1 VQEHQ
6 YITKV
11 AEEERKKRPDYRPII
26 EHDGVLWHRGDNQ
39 DANKNKSREELL
51 AEERDYKRRRMSYR
65 GKKMKRSTTQVMR
78 DIIDEYME
86 EIKHANLANQP
97 SVDVASE
104 PSMINAHS
112 DKHRHD
118 ESEYKSYRKES
129 VSGISKRS
137 ARPAEDD
144 NKGKSNNHKD
154 DDRRRSTSRSRDHG
168 QRDDR
173 KRSRKYYTSS
183 PDRGHS
189 RSRDNRK
196 RSERRD
202 KESPSI
208 VSNGFEDRY
217 DPSKS

>member
-1 VQEHQ
+1 
-6 YITKV
+6 
-11 AEEERKKRPDYRPII
+11 
-26 EHDGVLWHRGDNQ
+26 
-39 DANKNKSREELL
+39 
-51 AEERDYKRRRMSYR
+51 
-65 GKKMKRSTTQVMR
+65 MKRSTTQVMR

-97 SVDVASE
+97 SVDATILASE
-104 PSMINAHS
+104 PSSMINANS

-118 ESEYKSYRKES
+118 ENEYKSYRKES
-129 VSGISKRS
+129 VSDITKRS
-137 ARPAEDD
+137 ARPEDD
-144 NKGKSNNHKD
+144 TKEKSNYN

-189 RSRDNRK
+189 RSRDNRR
-196 RSERRD
+196 RSEHRDRR
-202 KESPSI
+202 SPSI
-208 VSNGFEDRY
+208 VSSGFEDRY